1 MVKPG
6 TMTWKD
12 LRQAH
17 VNPENGHSRIFTTIL
32 HNLFGHN
39 TIYEDLET
47 GMLRK
52 RPVNM
57 SKATLAARRALTPG
71 ETVNVFQESGEWTV
85 IGHYNKEQLI
95 SSQRLAYNEDGNS
108 DNTTDGV
115 LLQSKNHWGA
125 NREIMCPYQNIA
137 SFVSPSGSADKT

>member
-1 MVKPG
+1 MRESVVHALILSNCGRWGFVPDSGDNHKTRKHIESMLTRAMVKPG

-39 TIYEDLET
+39 TIYEDLQT
-47 GMLRK
+47 GMIRK
-52 RPVNM
+52 RRVNM

-71 ETVNVFQESGEWTV
+71 ETVNVFRESGEWTV
-85 IGHYNKEQLI
+85 IGHYNKGHYI
-95 SSQRLAYNEDGNS
+95 SSQRY
-108 DNTTDGV
+108 
-115 LLQSKNHWGA
+115 H
-125 NREIMCPYQNIA
+125 
-137 SFVSPSGSADKT
+137 